1 MRVAYCTTLVNSE
14 SDVAPADLLFDGH
27 VQRPAMPQHGV
38 KVLSGRLRTT
48 GYTQRAWQR
57 CGNATMVPHYNA
69 LLAYRA
75 VQRLVTWARLSQG
88 RPIHNII

>member
-1 MRVAYCTTLVNSE
+1 
-14 SDVAPADLLFDGH
+14 
-27 VQRPAMPQHGV
+27 MPQHGV

-75 VQRLVTWARLSQG
+75 VQLLNRWRVAGDIVEMGVWRGGSQVG
-88 RPIHNII
+88 RGHRTFSAAWPTAVCNQLEPR